1 MKFVIL
7 ASLSVL
13 AAGFSAHAEGTQP
26 VDRGIVNFTIQ
37 PGTGIQPWN
46 TFDNPIV
53 AKVGQ
58 TIRFMNNDSMS
69 HFLHTNGSPCPHGSH
84 SFKSGETYDC
94 VVTSVHQASD
104 EDLYDHDSGP
114 DSQVYIETTN

>member
-7 ASLSVL
+7 FSLSTLV
-13 AAGFSAHAEGTQP
+13 AGISAHAEQSQS
-26 VDRGIVNFTIQ
+26 DRVIVNFTI
-37 PGTGIQPWN
+37 PAGTGIKPWN
-46 TFDNPIV
+46 TFDNPIR

-58 TIRFMNNDSMS
+58 TIRFLNNDSIS
-69 HFLHTNGSPCPHGSH
+69 HFLHTGGSPCPHGSH
-84 SFKSGETYDC
+84 SFKTGETYDC
-94 VVTSVHQASD
+94 VVTSVHKSSD